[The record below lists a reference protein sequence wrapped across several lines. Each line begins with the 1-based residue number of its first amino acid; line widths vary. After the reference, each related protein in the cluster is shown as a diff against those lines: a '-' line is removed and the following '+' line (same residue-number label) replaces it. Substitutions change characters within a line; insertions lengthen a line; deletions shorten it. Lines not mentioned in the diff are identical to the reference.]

1 MICIISDVHSN
12 YSALLAIEE
21 YLNEKKIKTI
31 LCAGDIV
38 GYYTRP
44 NETIM
49 WFRDKKVISVLG
61 NHDKAIF
68 DKNAAKNFNMHA
80 KQACS
85 WTRRNISDEN
95 LNYLLNLKPDFEGI
109 VNGKKI
115 YIIHGSPINAY
126 DDYLY
131 EKDIDEYYLN
141 KYFNKHFDLIISGQT
156 HMPFIKK
163 IQNTLLINPG
173 SVGQP
178 RSGDNRTCFAIYNE
192 KTNESEI
199 IHLKYDFSEIVKET
213 REELSE
219 YLAQRLIEGI

>member
-1 MICIISDVHSN
+1 M
-12 YSALLAIEE
+12 
-21 YLNEKKIKTI
+21 NEKKIKTI